1 MALARQTLVTA
12 LMLLLSACAP
22 STSSSNEQTATI
34 RSAPSL
40 FVRPG
45 EDLGVHHLTL
55 PGNIPSGNGNT
66 SDAVMLHVFM
76 SLDQQPFSTT
86 IRGYF
91 FAEAT
96 SKYQFTPWGQCSQP
110 PSVRNWT
117 FPVVFRDLHSRE
129 MTMATIPR
137 GWWRAHAKL
146 VEPEPGDTS
155 AYARERQEREP
166 LHYPIKFAAK
176 LTHRTQTPAECLEVS
191 MTKNS

>member
-1 MALARQTLVTA
+1 MAYALQTLVSA
-12 LMLLLSACAP
+12 LLLLLSV
-22 STSSSNEQTATI
+22 
-34 RSAPSL
+34 RSEPSL

-45 EDLGVHHLTL
+45 EDLGVHHLEL

-66 SDAVMLHVFM
+66 SVMLHIFM
-76 SLDQQPFSTT
+76 SLDREPLSTT

-96 SKYQFTPWGQCSQP
+96 STYQFTPWGQCSQP

-129 MTMATIPR
+129 MAMATIPH

-146 VEPEPGDTS
+146 VKVGPGDTS

-176 LTHRTQTPAECLEVS
+176 LMHKTQTPAECLEVIYHAHIS
-191 MTKNS
+191 QQS